1 MRSSRPRQF
10 ALRLELVRLSISM
23 LALNHSGER
32 LPDTEFDSEAEAEDM
47 YVGSRTGTRLR
58 SLSKLFSAGSP
69 SQTQFSDFLHAIV
82 PLVYLSA
89 SKRGGWSKANW
100 SSWLL
105 AVSLETASIMSLP
118 DGSKTEKKVRIRR
131 MFVEALLRQPMFNVI
146 LARPGGAISR
156 VWNMVPL
163 LRDFNYLEYYL
174 FMHKKYFY
182 FHQ

>member
-1 MRSSRPRQF
+1 
-10 ALRLELVRLSISM
+10 
-23 LALNHSGER
+23 
-32 LPDTEFDSEAEAEDM
+32 
-47 YVGSRTGTRLR
+47 
-58 SLSKLFSAGSP
+58 
-69 SQTQFSDFLHAIV
+69 
-82 PLVYLSA
+82 
-89 SKRGGWSKANW
+89 
-100 SSWLL
+100 
-105 AVSLETASIMSLP
+105 MSLP